1 MFVILSA
8 VRFKRSRSTCCFF
21 LPSSI
26 SNLMKTKESCEAILP
41 NFLTQSQKQGPPK
54 PRLEWAAHR
63 DQRCRYCLSYTAVLV
78 TFLPAASVRFKVT
91 VRVLPS
97 AETTA
102 LPLTVTLPS
111 FLLVSDKVWSL
122 TFVYDLVS
130 VLGSPVTG

>member
-1 MFVILSA
+1 MDSYNYSGINDMRTISA
-8 VRFKRSRSTCCFF
+8 QPHENKQQAN
-21 LPSSI
+21 
-26 SNLMKTKESCEAILP
+26 SNFCKIYQKGP
-41 NFLTQSQKQGPPK
+41 KKQGPPK
-54 PRLEWAAHR
+54 PRLEWAADR
-63 DQRCRYCLSYTAVLV
+63 GQRCRYCLSYTAVLV
-78 TFLPAASVRFKVT
+78 TFLPAASVLFKVT

-102 LPLTVTLPS
+102 RPLTVTLPS